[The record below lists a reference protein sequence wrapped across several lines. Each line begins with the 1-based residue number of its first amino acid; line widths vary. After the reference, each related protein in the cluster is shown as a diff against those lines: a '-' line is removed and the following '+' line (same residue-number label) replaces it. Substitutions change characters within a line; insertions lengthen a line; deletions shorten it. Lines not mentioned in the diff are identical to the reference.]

1 MRMTN
6 LSPDMIVSGVAVG
19 WAVVLP
25 FLPDSFFPL
34 LDGVIGVF
42 VLLMVALLALPQGPL
57 PGILTLAAV
66 ALTFV
71 ERNRRKVATKLLT
84 EDVPN
89 LETQL
94 APSPPMSPQ
103 EVHPEYEESM
113 QEETSFYPEEQQT
126 DGFEPVAQS
135 INEKVALPTISTNEG
150 TASATRFFLKQ
161 HLAKTDLE

>member
-1 MRMTN
+1 MTN
-6 LSPDMIVSGVAVG
+6 LSLSPDMIVSGLAVG
-19 WAVVLP
+19 WAVSLP
-25 FLPDSFFPL
+25 FLPDTFFPL

-71 ERNRRKVATKLLT
+71 ERNRRKVASKLLT

-94 APSPPMSPQ
+94 APSPPMSNE
-103 EVHPEYEESM
+103 EVHPEFEESM
-113 QEETSFYPEEQQT
+113 QDETSFYPQEEQS
-126 DGFEPVAQS
+126 DGFEPVAES

-150 TASATRFFLKQ
+150 TSSATRFFLNQ